1 MNQQQDLASA
11 VMKRDRS
18 RSRVRMLTV
27 TVGAAS
33 LATAGVVAYNLPGST
48 HTTAVSGSNNTTT
61 TPSAQPS
68 AAAQS
73 QVATRAW
80 AATRSWGASWCF
92 RGPAADRVHLAG
104 LIDQAGGQAE
114 LGQPGR

>member
-18 RSRVRMLTV
+18 RSRMRMVTV

-48 HTTAVSGSNNTTT
+48 HTTAVGGTT
-61 TPSAQPS
+61 TPAAQPS
-68 AAAQS
+68 TAQPS
-73 QVATRAW
+73 TANQQPGDDGGDG
-80 AATRSWGASWCF
+80 SGGAVTVPSGTF
-92 RGPAADRVHLAG
+92 
-104 LIDQAGGQAE
+104 GQAPAQATS
-114 LGQPGR
+114 GGS

>member
-18 RSRVRMLTV
+18 RSRMRVVTV

-48 HTTAVSGSNNTTT
+48 HTTAVSGTTT

-68 AAAQS
+68 TAQPSTAS
-73 QVATRAW
+73 QQPGDDGGDGGG
-80 AATRSWGASWCF
+80 GAVTVPS
-92 RGPAADRVHLAG
+92 GTS
-104 LIDQAGGQAE
+104 GQAPAQATS
-114 LGQPGR
+114 GGS

>member
-18 RSRVRMLTV
+18 RSRMRMVTV

-48 HTTAVSGSNNTTT
+48 HTTAVSGTTT
-61 TPSAQPS
+61 TPAAQPS
-68 AAAQS
+68 AAS
-73 QVATRAW
+73 QQPGDDGGDGG
-80 AATRSWGASWCF
+80 SGAVTVPSGTF
-92 RGPAADRVHLAG
+92 
-104 LIDQAGGQAE
+104 GQAPAQATS
-114 LGQPGR
+114 GGS